1 MTAATAATVERRSP
15 LDGVRVTFP
24 RILRAEWVRF
34 RSLRSSWI
42 TLGITVALIIGL
54 AALACWGRA
63 SHWPPHDR
71 GELLSFNPTL
81 QSIGPGAIFGQLA
94 VGVLG
99 VLLVT
104 GEYATGM
111 VRATMAAVP
120 RRLPV
125 LIARTVVFALLM
137 LAVLVPSVFAAFFLG
152 QDLLSA
158 KHIDTTIGA
167 PHVLRAVFGAGIYLV
182 GIGLLGMGLGWLL
195 RHTAGAIASLFGI
208 LLILPLL
215 VHFLPSPWP
224 DNVTKWLPGGV
235 DGTAGVA
242 VWNTHQGAHSFGPW
256 TGFGVLMAYVAIVLV
271 AAAAMLRTR
280 DV

>member
-1 MTAATAATVERRSP
+1 MTAATVERTSP

-24 RILRAEWVRF
+24 RILRSEWVRF

-42 TLGITVALIIGL
+42 TLGVTVALIIGL
-54 AALACWGRA
+54 GVLACWGRA

-71 GELLSFNPTL
+71 GELLSFNPTT
-81 QSIGPGAIFGQLA
+81 QSIGPGVFFGQLA
-94 VGVLG
+94 IGVLG

-125 LIARTVVFALLM
+125 LAARVVVFASLM
-137 LAVLVPSVFAAFFLG
+137 LVVLIPTVFAAFFVG
-152 QDLLSA
+152 QELLSA
-158 KHIDTTIGA
+158 KHIDTTLSA
-167 PHVLRAVFGAGIYLV
+167 PHVLRAVFGAGLYLV

-195 RHTAGAIASLFGI
+195 RHTAGAIATLFGI
-208 LLILPLL
+208 LLIVPLL
-215 VHFLPSPWP
+215 VHFLPDPWP
-224 DNVTKWLPGGV
+224 ADVTKWLPGGV
-235 DGTAGVA
+235 EGTAGVA
-242 VWNTHQGAHSFGPW
+242 VWNTRQGLHSLGPW
-256 TGFGVLMAYVAIVLV
+256 AGYGVLIAYVAAVLV
-271 AAAAMLRTR
+271 VGAVMLRRR

>member
-1 MTAATAATVERRSP
+1 MTAATIERRSP

-24 RILRAEWVRF
+24 RILRSEWIRF

-54 AALACWGRA
+54 AVLACWGRE
-63 SHWPPHDR
+63 SHWPPRDP
-71 GELLSFNPTL
+71 GEALSFNPTL
-81 QSIGPGAIFGQLA
+81 QSIGPGAVFGQLA

-125 LIARTVVFALLM
+125 LVARIVVFAALM
-137 LAVLVPSVFAAFFLG
+137 LIVLVPSVFVAFFLG
-152 QDLLSA
+152 QDLLST
-158 KHIDTTIGA
+158 KNIDTTLSA
-167 PHVLRAVFGAGIYLV
+167 PHVLRAVFGGGIYLV

-195 RHTAGAIASLFGI
+195 RHTAGAIATLFGI
-208 LLILPLL
+208 LLIVPLL
-215 VHFLPSPWP
+215 AHFLPDPWP
-224 DNVTKWLPGGV
+224 DNVIKWLPGGV
-235 DGTAGVA
+235 GGTAGVA
-242 VWNTHQGAHSFGPW
+242 VWDTHPGAHSLGPW
-256 TGFGVLMAYVAIVLV
+256 AGFGVLMGYVALVLI
-271 AAAAMLRTR
+271 AAAALLRSR